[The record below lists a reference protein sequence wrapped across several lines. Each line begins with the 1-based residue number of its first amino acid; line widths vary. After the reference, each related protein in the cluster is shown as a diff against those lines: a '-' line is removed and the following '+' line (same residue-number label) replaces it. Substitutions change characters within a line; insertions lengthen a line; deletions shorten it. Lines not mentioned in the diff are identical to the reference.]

1 MEDFKLPEILKI
13 NPITENLSRKEF
25 IIKKRKQKNK
35 EEKEEKKEENQ
46 IKKEGGLDIY
56 V

>member
-13 NPITENLSRKEF
+13 NPITEHLPRKEF

-35 EEKEEKKEENQ
+35 EKKEEKKEENQ